1 MIQYLVFPNGT
12 ISASLQK
19 DVIVNWSNVKY
30 MKIDGSDLV
39 LELNNSGNIK
49 LTATNFGSGLNSA
62 AHIMQTI
69 QDLVKSNPNGRVL
82 KVKPDFY
89 QQWGMIDVVY
99 TAPSTG
105 SGVGGSG
112 TANRL
117 AWWSDA
123 NTLTSEGS
131 IGTPDVDY
139 LLKGRG
145 AGTAPNWQADT
156 WGFVKNTVF
165 VTPSFGDVGLW
176 YSDNSLGA
184 MESYINSSEDNLVFG
199 GKAVQGT
206 LGTDNTGVGIDAMRD
221 STGNDNTG
229 LGHRVLRSATGD
241 DNVAIGESTG
251 YQLSS
256 GSNNVLVGSG
266 INTPRTG
273 DNCIVIGAG
282 AAPSTDSVSNEITL
296 GDSNITVIRAA
307 VTSITSLSDERDKK
321 DVEDLDIGLDFVNS
335 LKPRKFVWD
344 NRVEKIFKFD
354 DDGNVESEEE
364 FYSANKGKKDFGF
377 IAQEVKLLD
386 NDTLRLIYDENPDK
400 LEMSYGKLVPI
411 LVKAIQEL
419 KVQLDN
425 KQDK

>member
-1 MIQYLVFPNGT
+1 MTRYLIFDNSSAGFGTQKEIIINWNNIKYIEPVDATSFKIQLNNGGNLNLTLSTGTPNLVIKAIQYVVKAIANGKELRV
-12 ISASLQK
+12 SPDSLNAFK
-19 DVIVNWSNVKY
+19 
-30 MKIDGSDLV
+30 L
-39 LELNNSGNIK
+39 SGI
-49 LTATNFGSGLNSA
+49 TF
-62 AHIMQTI
+62 
-69 QDLVKSNPNGRVL
+69 
-82 KVKPDFY
+82 
-89 QQWGMIDVVY
+89 
-99 TAPSTG
+99 TAPS
-105 SGVGGSG
+105 SGGPGGSG
-112 TANRL
+112 AANRL

-123 NTLTSEGS
+123 NTLTSGGS
-131 IGTPDVDY
+131 IGTPTAGY
-139 LLKGRG
+139 LLKGQG
-145 AGTAPNWQADT
+145 AGTVPNWQSDT
-156 WGFVKNTVF
+156 WGVVKNTTF
-165 VTPSFGDVGLW
+165 VTPSYGDVALW
-176 YSDNSLGA
+176 YDVNSLGA
-184 MESYINSSEDNLVFG
+184 MESYINAGEDNLVFG

-206 LGTDNTGVGIDAMRD
+206 LGTDNTGVGIDALRD

-251 YQLSS
+251 YSLSS

-282 AAPSTDSVSNEITL
+282 AAPSTNAVSNEITL

-321 DVEDLDIGLDFVNS
+321 DVEDLDIGLDFVKS

-344 NRVEKIFKFD
+344 NRVEKIFKYD

>member
-1 MIQYLVFPNGT
+1 MTQYLVFDNQKTGGIGT
-12 ISASLQK
+12 QK
-19 DVIVNWSNVKY
+19 ELVVNWSNVKY
-30 MKIDGSDLV
+30 IEPVSSTSFKLQ
-39 LELNNSGNIK
+39 LNNGGDLAFTVSSSGVSN
-49 LTATNFGSGLNSA
+49 GA
-62 AHIMQTI
+62 AIIQSI
-69 QDLVKSNPNGRVL
+69 QDVIKSQANGKVL
-82 KVKPDFY
+82 KVKPKAIGGFV
-89 QQWGMIDVVY
+89 ITSVTY
-99 TAPSTG
+99 TAPS
-105 SGVGGSG
+105 SGGPGGSG
-112 TANRL
+112 EANRL

-123 NTLTSEGS
+123 NTLTSGGS
-131 IGTPDVDY
+131 IGTPTAGY
-139 LLKGRG
+139 LLKGQG
-145 AGTAPNWQADT
+145 AGNTPNWQSDT
-156 WGFVKNTVF
+156 WGVVKNTTF
-165 VTPSFGDVGLW
+165 VTPSYGDVALW
-176 YSDNSLGA
+176 YDVNSLGA
-184 MESYINSSEDNLVFG
+184 MESYINAGEDNLVFG

-251 YQLSS
+251 YSLSS

-273 DNCIVIGAG
+273 NNCIVIGAG

-321 DVEDLDIGLDFVNS
+321 DVEDLDIGLDFVKS

-377 IAQEVKLLD
+377 IAQEVKELD
-386 NDTLRLIYDENPDK
+386 NDTLRLVYEENPDK

-419 KVQLDN
+419 KAELDK